1 MNQTTLQENIFGTS
15 LNLLNI
21 SEEHPYCG
29 MAHYFALK
37 DGVRNSNNDNAL
49 AAKSS
54 LFFNNSY
61 YLQLLLQEEENNRT
75 KTTSDIIV
83 ENTISRELVIIF
95 EEPKKE
101 DTKIDIKTIENVE
114 DTNVVINETNKTEIL
129 ETKEIEFESPLSN
142 ISKQSNTAETELSFE
157 PLHTSDYFASQGIK
171 LSNLVLPNDKL
182 GMQLKSFTSW
192 LKTMKKTHPEKLP
205 TNNILAEVAIQKLA
219 ENSNVEADIYTEPMA
234 EAYVQQG
241 KHIKAIE
248 IYSKLSLMFP
258 EKSAFFADKIE
269 NLK

>member
-1 MNQTTLQENIFGTS
+1 MNPLILQESIFGTNQTATDS
-15 LNLLNI
+15 NTNALNL
-21 SEEHPYCG
+21 SEAYPYCG
-29 MAHYFALK
+29 LAHFFALK
-37 DGVRNSNNDNAL
+37 NDVNNESI

-54 LFFNNSY
+54 LFFKNSY
-61 YLQLLLQEEENNRT
+61 YLQLLLQENEIANSPATEIITEEILAINDN
-75 KTTSDIIV
+75 
-83 ENTISRELVIIF
+83 EISKEPVIIF
-95 EEPKKE
+95 EAEEQKPE
-101 DTKIDIKTIENVE
+101 ELLATANEVE
-114 DTNVVINETNKTEIL
+114 DVKEVNEAAIVFPPINIPAETNTE
-129 ETKEIEFESPLSN
+129 
-142 ISKQSNTAETELSFE
+142 ETELKFE

-171 LSNLVLPNDKL
+171 LSSVVLPNDKL

-205 TNNILAEVAIQKLA
+205 TNNILAEVAIQKQA
-219 ENSNVEADIYTEPMA
+219 ENSNIEAEVYTEPMA

-241 KHIKAIE
+241 KNIKAIE

>member
-1 MNQTTLQENIFGTS
+1 MNQATLQENIFGTNIN
-15 LNLLNI
+15 LNTLAL

-29 MAHYFALK
+29 IAHYFALK
-37 DGVRNSNNDNAL
+37 DAAKNNTQNDTL

-54 LFFNNSY
+54 LFFNNYY
-61 YLQLLLQEEENNRT
+61 YLQSLLQEKNAISISADNILQKEN
-75 KTTSDIIV
+75 IINK
-83 ENTISRELVIIF
+83 EPVIIF
-95 EEPKKE
+95 EE
-101 DTKIDIKTIENVE
+101 TKQPEKVEEKVTDKLIAENINDSEKVENNDIKE
-114 DTNVVINETNKTEIL
+114 VVSELPLANIL
-129 ETKEIEFESPLSN
+129 KE
-142 ISKQSNTAETELSFE
+142 SNTKETELSFE

-171 LSNLVLPNDKL
+171 LSNVVLPNDKL

-205 TNNILAEVAIQKLA
+205 TNNILAEVAILKLA

-234 EAYVQQG
+234 EAYIQQG